1 MDPIYLCLINMSLI
15 FWLLYF
21 SFFVQKDIILYI
33 LATMIISNIILSQ
46 LFWSNPEKNS
56 IIHMCDAIVAKIVI
70 LTFIIYTCLY
80 KLGNRKKVVIYLLLL
95 IAIATSFY
103 LSNHYSSKWCSPEHI
118 RSHSCF
124 HICCIFA
131 SIFVF

>member
-1 MDPIYLCLINMSLI
+1 MSNKYEFNFLVI
-15 FWLLYF
+15 ILL
-21 SFFVQKDIILYI
+21 FFVQKDIILYI
-33 LATMIISNIILSQ
+33 LAIMIISNIILSQ
-46 LFWSNPEKNS
+46 LFWRNPEKNS

-80 KLGNRKKVVIYLLLL
+80 KLNNRKKVVIYLLLL
-95 IAIATSFY
+95 FAIGTSFY
-103 LSNHYSSKWCSPEHI
+103 LSNHYSSNWCSPEHI
-118 RSHSCF
+118 RSHSCL